1 MRLTNKLQISIS
13 TTNPLNLYHTLTRE
27 LKDVSPSLLVILT
40 ASIKNWFFGKENERG
55 MFCVGKIDE
64 QLS

>member
-27 LKDVSPSLLVILT
+27 LKDVSPSLLVIFT
-40 ASIKNWFFGKENERG
+40 ASIKNWFFGKENECG
-55 MFCVGKIDE
+55 MFYVVKIDE

>member
-13 TTNPLNLYHTLTRE
+13 TTNPLNLSHTLTTE
-27 LKDVSPSLLVILT
+27 LKDVSPPLLVIFT
-40 ASIKNWFFGKENERG
+40 ASIKNWFFGKEKECG

>member
-13 TTNPLNLYHTLTRE
+13 TTNPLNLYHTLTME
-27 LKDVSPSLLVILT
+27 LKDVSPPLLVIFT
-40 ASIKNWFFGKENERG
+40 ASIKNWFFSKENERG